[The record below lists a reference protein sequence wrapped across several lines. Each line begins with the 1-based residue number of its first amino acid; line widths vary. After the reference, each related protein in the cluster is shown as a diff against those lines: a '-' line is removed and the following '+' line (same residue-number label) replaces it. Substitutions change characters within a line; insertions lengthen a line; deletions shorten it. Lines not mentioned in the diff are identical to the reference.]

1 MTDTPGEK
9 MTHGDPRDR
18 AADEPRDRA
27 RRRLIKLGIYIT
39 PAIINMTAYLRRA
52 AARPAAT
59 PHVDPGANA
68 RPGGH
73 PDAQATV
80 NPR

>member
-1 MTDTPGEK
+1 MVDRSDEEIANE
-9 MTHGDPRDR
+9 DPRDR
-18 AADEPRDRA
+18 AEDEPRDRA
-27 RRRLIKLGIYIT
+27 RRRLIKLGIYMT
-39 PAIINMTAYLRRA
+39 PAVINMTAYLRRA

-59 PHVDPGANA
+59 PHVDPGASA

>member
-1 MTDTPGEK
+1 MA
-9 MTHGDPRDR
+9 DR
-18 AADEPRDRA
+18 SDEEIANEDGRARAEDEPRDRA
-27 RRRLIKLGIYIT
+27 RRRLIKLGIYMT
-39 PAIINMTAYLRRA
+39 PAVINMTAYLRRA

-59 PHVDPGANA
+59 PHVDPGASA
-68 RPGGH
+68 RPAGH